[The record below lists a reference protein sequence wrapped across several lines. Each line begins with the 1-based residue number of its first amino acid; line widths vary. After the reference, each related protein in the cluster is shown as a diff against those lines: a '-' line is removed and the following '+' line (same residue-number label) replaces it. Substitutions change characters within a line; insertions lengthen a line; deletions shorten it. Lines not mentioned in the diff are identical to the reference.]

1 MIHKRIKFAAVA
13 RQSVVPVMPEHHHPK
28 PFTHFGY
35 GPVKSSI
42 KFIFENLEFRNHP
55 FANGLPKNNK
65 LPIHGLIANVGK
77 TKKVKCLWFTF
88 APMPAVLSRKSPKLD
103 NSGLAAV
110 KLQIELSKTL
120 YQVFVEP
127 LGIFSVLKANH
138 KIIAKSD
145 NSDISTVVLF
155 SPFIRPQIKHVVQIN
170 VRQQRTDQSHAR

>member
-1 MIHKRIKFAAVA
+1 
-13 RQSVVPVMPEHHHPK
+13 
-28 PFTHFGY
+28 
-35 GPVKSSI
+35 
-42 KFIFENLEFRNHP
+42 
-55 FANGLPKNNK
+55 
-65 LPIHGLIANVGK
+65 
-77 TKKVKCLWFTF
+77 
-88 APMPAVLSRKSPKLD
+88 MPAVLSRKSPKLD

-170 VRQQRTDQSHAR
+170 VRQQRTDKSHAR